1 MDAQHTGPTLLFM
14 GDTSAHEPRKPE
26 PNKGLTIKEFAA
38 EWGVSERTVY
48 SWKDKGALRILKT
61 PGGRVR
67 ILGTK

>member
-14 GDTSAHEPRKPE
+14 GGTSHGPRKPHE
-26 PNKGLTIKEFAA
+26 NTGKTIKEFAA

-48 SWKDKGALRILKT
+48 SWKAKEALRIIKT

-67 ILGTK
+67 ILGVK